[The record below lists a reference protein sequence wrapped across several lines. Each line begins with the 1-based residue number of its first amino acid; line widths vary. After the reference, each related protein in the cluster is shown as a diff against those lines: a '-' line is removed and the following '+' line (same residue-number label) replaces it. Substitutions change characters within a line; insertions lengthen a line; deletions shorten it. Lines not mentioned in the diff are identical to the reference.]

1 MALDL
6 SKLSAL
12 ELPSKEIEVEIL
24 GENQTVKISALD
36 DEVSLRILSINSS
49 DDIAEDNK
57 QVQIRRIALEH
68 GTALTEEEI
77 TLLMRKAAS
86 AANFIFVSI
95 SLLTKDFSAAR
106 QKIREEAKKNLKK
119 TEENGAVS

>member
-36 DEVSLRILSINSS
+36 DEESLRILSINSS

-95 SLLTKDFSAAR
+95 SQLTKDFSAAR

>member
-77 TLLMRKAAS
+77 TMLMRKAAS

-95 SLLTKDFSAAR
+95 SQLTKEFSAAR